1 MAIARKPKKG
11 AKNEAPEA
19 NEKAIEALISKG
31 GSSTKAQAQK
41 LEEAEEDNLKGILVR
56 LYQSQISDIAGIL
69 QSLPKRQRVSR
80 HAYIVQA
87 IEEKIQ
93 RDKGKR
99 K

>member
-11 AKNEAPEA
+11 AKNEASDV
-19 NEKAIEALISKG
+19 NEKTIEALISKG
-31 GSSTKAQAQK
+31 GSSTKAQK
-41 LEEAEEDNLKGILVR
+41 LEESDEDNLKGILVR

-69 QSLPKRQRVSR
+69 ESLPKRQRVSR

-87 IEEKIQ
+87 IDEKIQ